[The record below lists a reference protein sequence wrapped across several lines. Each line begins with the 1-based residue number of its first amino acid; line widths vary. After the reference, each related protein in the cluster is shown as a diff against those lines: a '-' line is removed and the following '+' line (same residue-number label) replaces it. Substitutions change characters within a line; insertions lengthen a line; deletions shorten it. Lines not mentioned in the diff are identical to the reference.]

1 MAQSKILVDTNSYF
15 RLAKSIHPLLFVE
28 FGSPSYC
35 LYVIPE
41 LDVELRRNPAL
52 QTKFAWAAE
61 EEYASNR
68 KRYPTLSRK
77 ELSAVQN
84 AYDFIWN
91 HVQEELPGPSRV
103 DAKNL
108 AYGYVLNIPVITDD
122 RDMRELAKVFD
133 VRTMVSLELAK
144 LMCDCDHIQAKK
156 VKEMFEYWRYWNDL
170 PYNAQADFVR
180 LFGDLTQSG

>member
-15 RLAKSIHPLLFVE
+15 RLAKSVHPLLFVE

-52 QTKFAWAAE
+52 QTKFAWAAAD
-61 EEYASNR
+61 EYASNR
-68 KRYPTLSRK
+68 RRYPMLSNK
-77 ELSAVQN
+77 ERTSVQN
-84 AYDFIWN
+84 AYEFIWN

-108 AYGYVLNIPVITDD
+108 AYAYVLNIPVVTDD
-122 RDMRELAKVFD
+122 RDMRELAKAFKIP
-133 VRTMVSLELAK
+133 TLVSLELAK
-144 LMCDCDHIQAKK
+144 LMCDCGHIQLQK
-156 VKEMFEYWRYWNDL
+156 VREMLEYWRYWNDL
-170 PYNAQADFVR
+170 PYNAQSDFAR
-180 LFGDLTQSG
+180 LFGEPPKGK